1 MDAPQSIVVVVCRW
15 SSIVGLVLFILNV
28 ELETSKRGLGVEWV
42 AIFGSRRSRRRQIPS
57 PYVKVVMD
65 GGT

>member
-1 MDAPQSIVVVVCRW
+1 MDTPQIVVVVIVCRC
-15 SSIVGLVLFILNV
+15 SSLGLVLFVFDV
-28 ELETSKRGLGVEWV
+28 ELETRKSEVGVEWV
-42 AIFGSRRSRRRQIPS
+42 AIFGSRRSRRANVPS